1 MSVEERLSQL
11 GVTIPE
17 VAAPLA
23 SYVPAVRTGNL
34 VYTSGQ
40 LPTAEGR
47 LQFEGLAGRDVSLDD
62 AVRAARLA
70 CINALAAVKSIT
82 GDLEKVVRVVRVTGY
97 VASEDGFTSQPQVV
111 NGASDFL
118 LDVFGER
125 GKHARTAVGVAMLPR
140 NSPVE
145 IELLVEV
152 EG

>member
-1 MSVEERLSQL
+1 
-11 GVTIPE
+11 
-17 VAAPLA
+17 
-23 SYVPAVRTGNL
+23 
-34 VYTSGQ
+34 
-40 LPTAEGR
+40 
-47 LQFEGLAGRDVSLDD
+47 
-62 AVRAARLA
+62 
-70 CINALAAVKSIT
+70 
-82 GDLEKVVRVVRVTGY
+82 VVRVVRVTGY